1 MGQTPEKQDVETV
14 LAQLPLWHRADDPR
28 PAIRR
33 VLAFQDFNAAFGFM
47 SRVAIQ
53 AEAAQHHPEWFN
65 VWNRVEITLTTHDAG
80 GVTQRD
86 IDLARFIDAIAEG
99 QVK

>member
-1 MGQTPEKQDVETV
+1 MVQTPQQIALEAV
-14 LAQLPLWHRADDPR
+14 LAQLPAWHKADDSR

-33 VLAFQDFNAAFGFM
+33 VLEFADFNAAFGFM

-53 AEAAQHHPEWFN
+53 AEAVQHHPEWSN
-65 VWNRVEITLTTHDAG
+65 VWNRVEIVLTTHDAG

-86 IDLARFIDAIAEG
+86 IDLARFIDSIAEG

>member
-1 MGQTPEKQDVETV
+1 MGQTPQQIALETV
-14 LAQLPLWHRADDPR
+14 LAQLPYWHKADDAR

-33 VLAFQDFNAAFGFM
+33 VLEFADFNAAFGFM

-53 AEAAQHHPEWFN
+53 AEAVQHHPEWSN
-65 VWNRVEITLTTHDAG
+65 VWNRVEIVLTTHDAG

-86 IDLARFIDAIAEG
+86 IDLAGFIDGIAEG